1 MKRHSHNN
9 TMDSNKVSII
19 LGPPG
24 TGKTTQLLKL
34 VDQCLEAGILPNEIC
49 FVSFTRKAAVEA
61 INRAAEKFSKPHHE
75 FPYFK
80 TLHSLAF
87 KQMGMQRSQVMG
99 FGNYIDVAR
108 LLGFSISGRGMSE
121 DGTFAGFEKG
131 DRLLFTENLARVQ
144 CVDMKTLWE
153 TMPDEDLD
161 LLELEQ
167 LRDTLVEYKRINA
180 KMDFTDMIAE
190 FNWLKPIP
198 NFKIL
203 IVDEAQDLS
212 RIQWQ
217 MVDVLADHAEEVYV
231 AGDDDQAIFRWA
243 GADTDYWINLPGS
256 VRVLDQ
262 SYRVPAKIAEV
273 ANNVIVRCSRRRD
286 KAWKPR
292 EELGE
297 VNYIYG
303 VENLDLSQGTWLL
316 LARNGYLLEKYEA
329 YCTMQGYLFDSP
341 NGNRLR
347 GPAWEAV
354 RIWERL
360 RAGKEVVVGDC
371 VKVYEFLSV
380 KERVR
385 YGSKGKLIKL
395 EKDHPQTMLKLED
408 LKRDWG
414 LLNDSIW
421 HEALDRLSTED
432 REYFLAALRNG
443 EKVGREPRIKIAT
456 IHSVKG
462 GEAENVCVM
471 TDMAMRTWQEMQ
483 QNPDD
488 EARVWY
494 VAVTRAK
501 QRLFIIQPQT
511 MRNYDL

>member
-1 MKRHSHNN
+1 
-9 TMDSNKVSII
+9 MDPEKTSII

-24 TGKTTQLLKL
+24 TGKTTKLLHI
-34 VDQCLEAGILPNEIC
+34 VDQCLEGSILPSEIC

-61 INRAAEKFSKPHHE
+61 INRAAEKFQKPHNE
-75 FPYFK
+75 FPFFK

-87 KQMGMQRSQVMG
+87 NRLGMQRSQVMG

-144 CVDMKTLWE
+144 CVDIRALWE
-153 TMPDEDLD
+153 TLPNEDLD
-161 LLELEQ
+161 ILELEQ
-167 LRDTLVEYKRINA
+167 LRDTLLEYKRINA

-190 FNWLKPIP
+190 FNRVKPIP
-198 NFKIL
+198 DFKVL

-212 RIQWQ
+212 RNQWG
-217 MVDVLADHAEEVYV
+217 MVDVLAEKAEEVYV
-231 AGDDDQAIFRWA
+231 AGDDDQSIFRWA

-256 VRVLDQ
+256 VTVLDQ
-262 SYRVPAKIAEV
+262 SYRVPAKVAEV
-273 ANNVIVRCSRRRD
+273 ANDIISRVSKRRE
-286 KAWKPR
+286 KIWKPR
-292 EELGE
+292 QELGE
-297 VNYIYG
+297 VHHIFG

-316 LARNGYLLEKYEA
+316 LARNGYMLEKYEN
-329 YCTMQGYLFDSP
+329 YCTMQGYLYDSP
-341 NGNRLR
+341 AGNRLR

-360 RAGKEVVVGDC
+360 RAGKEQVIGDC
-371 VKVYEFLSV
+371 VKVYEFMSI

-385 YGSKGKLIKL
+385 YGSKGKLLKL
-395 EKDHPQTMLKLED
+395 EKELPGTMLNLD
-408 LKRDWG
+408 TLKKDWG
-414 LLNDSIW
+414 LLTDAIW

-462 GEAENVCVM
+462 GEAENVCII
-471 TDMAMRTWQEMQ
+471 TDMAIRTHLEMQ

-501 QRLFIIQPQT
+501 QRLYIIQPQT
-511 MRNYDL
+511 MRNYEI

>member
-1 MKRHSHNN
+1 
-9 TMDSNKVSII
+9 MDPNKTTII

-24 TGKTTQLLKL
+24 TGKTTRLLHI
-34 VDQCLEAGILPNEIC
+34 VDQCLDSGILPSEIC
-49 FVSFTRKAAVEA
+49 FVSFTRKAATEA
-61 INRAAEKFSKPHHE
+61 INRASEKFGKPHNE
-75 FPYFK
+75 FPFFK
-80 TLHSLAF
+80 TLHAMAF
-87 KQMGMQRSQVMG
+87 SRLGMQRSQVMG
-99 FGNYIDVAR
+99 FGSYIDIAR
-108 LLGFSISGRGMSE
+108 LLGFSVSGRANSD
-121 DGTFAGFEKG
+121 DGTFVGFEKG
-131 DRLLFTENLARVQ
+131 DRMLFTENLARVK
-144 CVDMKTLWE
+144 CVELKALWE
-153 TMPDEDLD
+153 TLPNEDLD

-190 FNWLKPIP
+190 FNRVRPIP
-198 NFKIL
+198 NFKVL

-212 RIQWQ
+212 HIQWQ

-231 AGDDDQAIFRWA
+231 AGDDDQSIFRWA
-243 GADTDYWINLPGS
+243 GADTDYWIKLPGD
-256 VRVLDQ
+256 VTVLDQ
-262 SYRVPAKIAEV
+262 SYRVPAKIADV
-273 ANNVIVRCSRRRD
+273 ANDIIARVSNRRP
-286 KAWKPR
+286 KVWKPR
-292 EELGE
+292 EEVGE
-297 VNYIYG
+297 VNHIYG

-316 LARNGYLLEKYEA
+316 LARNGFMLEKYEA
-329 YCTMQGYLFDSP
+329 YCTMQGFLFDSP

-360 RAGKEVVVGDC
+360 RAGKDVIIGDC
-371 VKVYEFLSV
+371 VKVYEFMSI

-385 YGSKGKLIKL
+385 YGVKGKLLKL
-395 EKDHPQTMLKLED
+395 EKEMPGTMLNLET

-414 LLNDSIW
+414 LLTDTIW
-421 HEALDRLSTED
+421 HEALDKLSTED

-462 GEAENVCVM
+462 GEAENVCIM
-471 TDMAMRTWQEMQ
+471 TDMASRTFQEMQ
-483 QNPDD
+483 ENPED

-511 MRNYDL
+511 MRNFDI

>member
-1 MKRHSHNN
+1 
-9 TMDSNKVSII
+9 MDPDKTNII

-24 TGKTTQLLKL
+24 TGKTTTLLGL
-34 VDQCLEAGILPNEIC
+34 VDKCLESGILPHEIC
-49 FVSFTRKAAVEA
+49 FLSFTRKAAMEA
-61 INRAAEKFSKPHHE
+61 INRASEKFGRPHHE

-87 KQMGMQRSQVMG
+87 SRLNLQRAMVMG
-99 FGNYIDVAR
+99 FGSYIDIAR
-108 LLGFSISGRGMSE
+108 ILGISLTGRGMSD
-121 DGTFAGFEKG
+121 DGTFAGYQKG
-131 DRLLFTENLARVQ
+131 DRLLFTENLARVRNIPLKEQ
-144 CVDMKTLWE
+144 WE
-153 TMPDEDLD
+153 MDPDEDLD

-167 LRDTLVEYKRINA
+167 VRDTLAEYKRINV
-180 KMDFTDMIAE
+180 KMDFTDMIHE
-190 FNWLKPIP
+190 FNRLRPVP
-198 NFKIL
+198 QHKIL

-212 RIQWQ
+212 RIQWD
-217 MVDVLADHAEEVYV
+217 MVDILAEQAEEVYV
-231 AGDDDQAIFRWA
+231 AGDDDQSIFRWA

-256 VRVLDQ
+256 ARVLDQ

-273 ANNVIVRCSRRRD
+273 ANDIIMRVSKRRS

-297 VNYIYG
+297 VQYIYG
-303 VENLDLSQGTWLL
+303 IENLDLSSGTWLL
-316 LARNGYLLEKYEA
+316 LARNGYFLDRYEA
-329 YCTMQGYLFDSP
+329 LCTMQGFLFDSP

-354 RIWERL
+354 RIWEKL
-360 RAGKEVVVGDC
+360 RAGKEVVIGDAL
-371 VKVYEFLSV
+371 KVYEFMGTR
-380 KERVR
+380 ERVR
-385 YGSKGKLIKL
+385 YGAKGKFIAH
-395 EKDHPQTMLKLED
+395 EKQHPGIMIKLED

-421 HEALDRLSTED
+421 HEALDKLSTED

-462 GEAENVCVM
+462 GEAENVCIF
-471 TDMAMRTWQEMQ
+471 TDMAIRTYQEMQ
-483 QNPDD
+483 SNPDD

-501 QRLFIIQPQT
+501 QRLFIVNAQT
-511 MRNYDL
+511 NRNFDI

>member
-1 MKRHSHNN
+1 MIPEN
-9 TMDSNKVSII
+9 TNII

-24 TGKTTQLLKL
+24 TGKTTTLLGL
-34 VDQCLEAGILPNEIC
+34 VDKCLESGILPQEIC
-49 FVSFTRKAAVEA
+49 FVSFTRKAAMEA
-61 INRAAEKFSKPHHE
+61 VTRACEKFNKPAHE

-80 TLHSLAF
+80 TLHALAF
-87 KQMGMQRSQVMG
+87 NRLGMQRAQVMS
-99 FGNYIDVAR
+99 FGNYIDIAR
-108 LLGFSISGRGMSE
+108 LLGFSISGRGMSD

-131 DRLLFTENLARVQ
+131 DRLLFTENLARIQ
-144 CVDMKTLWE
+144 RISMKELWE
-153 TMPDEDLD
+153 TMPNEDLD

-167 LRDTLVEYKRINA
+167 LRDTLLEYKRINV
-180 KMDFTDMIAE
+180 KMDFTDMIEE
-190 FNWLKPIP
+190 FVKQRPIP
-198 NFKIL
+198 KFKVL
-203 IVDEAQDLS
+203 IGDEVQDFS
-212 RIQWQ
+212 RVQWD
-217 MVDVLADHAEEVYV
+217 MFNVLAEHAEEVHV

-243 GADTDYWINLPGS
+243 GADIDYLLNLKGN
-256 VRVLDQ
+256 VRVLNQ
-262 SYRVPAKIAEV
+262 SYRVPAKIADV
-273 ANNVIVRCSRRRD
+273 ANDVILRCSQRRQ
-286 KAWKPR
+286 KIWKPR
-292 EELGE
+292 QEPGE
-297 VNYIYG
+297 VVHIYG
-303 VENLDLSQGTWLL
+303 VENLDLSSGTWLL
-316 LARNGYLLEKYEA
+316 LARNGYLLTRYEE

-360 RAGKEVVVGDC
+360 RAGKKVVIEDC

-385 YGSKGKLIKL
+385 YGSKGKLIALSKSEPSTQL
-395 EKDHPQTMLKLED
+395 TIDD

-414 LLNDSIW
+414 LVNDSIW

-462 GEAENVCVM
+462 GEAENVCIM
-471 TDMAMRTWQEMQ
+471 TDMAMRTFQEMQ

-494 VAVTRAK
+494 VAITRAK

-511 MRNYDL
+511 MRHYDI

>member
-1 MKRHSHNN
+1 
-9 TMDSNKVSII
+9 MDPEKTSII

-34 VDQCLEAGILPNEIC
+34 VDQCMESGILPEEIC

-61 INRAAEKFSKPHHE
+61 INRAAEKFNKPHHE

-80 TLHSLAF
+80 TLHSMAF
-87 KQMGMQRSQVMG
+87 KQLGMQRAQVMG
-99 FGNYIDVAR
+99 FGNWIDIAR

-144 CVDMKTLWE
+144 CTDLRTLWA
-153 TMPDEDLD
+153 TMPNEDLD
-161 LLELEQ
+161 ILELEQ
-167 LRDTLVEYKRINA
+167 LRDTLAEYKRINA

-190 FNWLKPIP
+190 FNRLKPIP

-212 RIQWQ
+212 RIQWN
-217 MVDVLADHAEEVYV
+217 MIDVLAEHAEEVYV
-231 AGDDDQAIFRWA
+231 AGDDDQSIFRWA
-243 GADTDYWINLPGS
+243 GADTDYWINLPGD

-262 SYRVPAKIAEV
+262 SYRVPSKIAAV
-273 ANNVIVRCSRRRD
+273 ANDIIIRCARRRD
-286 KAWKPR
+286 KVWKPR

-316 LARNGYLLEKYEA
+316 LARNGYLLDRYEN

-341 NGNRLR
+341 TGNRLR

-360 RAGKEVVVGDC
+360 RAGKKISIVDVA
-371 VKVYEFLSV
+371 KVYDFMSI

-385 YGSKGKLIKL
+385 YGSKGKLKEL
-395 EKDHPQTMLKLED
+395 EKREPGTQLNLED

-414 LLNDSIW
+414 LLTDSIW
-421 HEALDRLSTED
+421 HEALDKLSTED

-443 EKVGREPRIKIAT
+443 EKVGREPRIKINT
-456 IHSVKG
+456 IHAVKG
-462 GEAENVCVM
+462 GEAENVCIM
-471 TDMAMRTWQEMQ
+471 TDMAIRTYQEMQ
-483 QNPDD
+483 HNPDD

-511 MRNYDL
+511 MRNYDI

>member
-1 MKRHSHNN
+1 
-9 TMDSNKVSII
+9 MDSNKTNII

-24 TGKTTQLLKL
+24 TGKTTTLLSI
-34 VDQCLEAGILPNEIC
+34 VDKCLEAGILPNEIC
-49 FVSFTRKAAVEA
+49 FVSFTRKAATEA
-61 INRAAEKFSKPHHE
+61 INRAAEKFKKPHHE

-87 KQMGMQRSQVMG
+87 MRLGLQRSQIMG

-108 LLGFSISGRGMSE
+108 ILGFSISGRGMSE
-121 DGTFAGFEKG
+121 DGTFAGFDKG

-144 CVDMKTLWE
+144 CQTVRELWE

-161 LLELEQ
+161 ILELEQ
-167 LRDTLVEYKRINA
+167 LRDTLAEYKRINA

-190 FNWLKPIP
+190 FNRLKPVP
-198 NFKIL
+198 NFKVL

-217 MVDVLADHAEEVYV
+217 MVDVLAEHAEEIYI

-243 GADTDYWINLPGS
+243 GADIEHWVKLPGN
-256 VRVLDQ
+256 VRVLEQ
-262 SYRVPAKIAEV
+262 SYRVPAKIAAL
-273 ANNVIVRCSRRRD
+273 ANDVIIRCSQRRD
-286 KAWKPR
+286 KKWRPR

-297 VNYIYG
+297 VNYIG
-303 VENLDLSQGTWLL
+303 GIENLDLSQGTWLL
-316 LARNGYLLEKYEA
+316 LARNGYMLEKYET
-329 YCTMQGYLFDSP
+329 YCTMQGFLFDSP
-341 NGNRLR
+341 GGNRLR

-360 RAGKEVVVGDC
+360 RAGKDVLVGDAI
-371 VKVYEFLSV
+371 KVYEFMSV
-380 KERVR
+380 RERVK
-385 YGSKGKLIKL
+385 YGFKGKLL
-395 EKDHPQTMLKLED
+395 AAEKANPSSTVTLAVLREHY
-408 LKRDWG
+408 G
-414 LLNDSIW
+414 LVTEAIW
-421 HEALDRLSTED
+421 HEALDRLSVED

-443 EKVGREPRIKIAT
+443 EKVGREPRIKINT
-456 IHSVKG
+456 IHAVKG
-462 GEAENVCVM
+462 GEAENVCIM
-471 TDMAMRTWQEMQ
+471 TDMAIRTWREME

-494 VAVTRAK
+494 VAITRAK
-501 QRLFIIQPQT
+501 QRLFIIQPRT